1 MGQVTWSGQVRFTA
15 QAPMDQRPYVTWW
28 RSISGGGGQCVVD
41 LAEVGGDGETT
52 VRKDSLGSQGPGT
65 VLCPPGPWV
74 TLPAGPLSPFPH
86 VPPALAAP
94 PPILSSVRG
103 VVSPRTDYCQDWHVK
118 TSSLVSSTCIGIVA
132 VTRVAPGGPE
142 GDCNLPRATQE
153 VAEPGGTSCCLF
165 LLSFSPNI

>member
-94 PPILSSVRG
+94 PPHSLFSQGCGITKDRLLSRLACEDFQLSQQHMHRDCSRHQS
-103 VVSPRTDYCQDWHVK
+103 SPR
-118 TSSLVSSTCIGIVA
+118 
-132 VTRVAPGGPE
+132 RPRGG
-142 GDCNLPRATQE
+142 L
-153 VAEPGGTSCCLF
+153 
-165 LLSFSPNI
+165 